1 MTVTHAQ
8 MVDLLRGIHARAG
21 GTGAILNLIRGSE
34 VRGAADLA
42 VLTDLVTDP
51 QRKMDLARHA
61 FDEARHGYLLLRRMN
76 ELGFQAFRLPPE
88 LDRVEGL
95 IARSR
100 VRDVK
105 DVYTDRGSVS
115 EAALLEFTMAVY
127 IPENDA
133 VTKLRG
139 NYDALTHDVRSQAV
153 IAGILRDEARHVAY
167 LASWLERFER
177 RFSHR
182 AVSATRERLEEVFR
196 QLDVVYYGAMQEYFD
211 RAAAA

>member
-1 MTVTHAQ
+1 MTATHEH
-8 MVDLLRGIHARAG
+8 MVDLLRSIHARPG

-61 FDEARHGYLLLRRMN
+61 FDEARHGYLLLRRMH

-105 DVYTDRGSVS
+105 EVYTDRGSVS
-115 EAALLEFTMAVY
+115 EAALMEFTTAAF

-133 VTKLRG
+133 VTKLKA
-139 NYDALTHDVRSQAV
+139 NHEALADDPRTQAV
-153 IAGILRDEARHVAY
+153 IAGILRDEARHIAY
-167 LASWLERFER
+167 LGSWLERFEK
-177 RFSHR
+177 RFSRR
-182 AVSATRERLEEVFR
+182 AVAATRERLEEVFR
-196 QLDVVYYGAMQEYFD
+196 QLDVVYYGAMQNYFD